1 MAIFDRIRDT
11 TTTAGVALNATA
23 TFTVSGTAP
32 SGHQTFSARF
42 ATNAT
47 DIPVVISHQA
57 ANEWQ
62 ICWCTYTALNTL
74 RVDTVIFSSNND
86 AGVTFSAGTK
96 DVFVGNSSR
105 AFGAIR
111 EANSWTQAQTF
122 QAGIISSGVT
132 GGNKGAGTANFTTL
146 HEAGTALSAK
156 YQPLDAELSALSGV
170 TSAAD
175 ALPYFTGSGT
185 AGTTTLS
192 AFGRSLIDDVD
203 NATARTTLGLGT
215 MATET
220 ASNYLTTSA
229 ASSSYQPLDAD
240 LTSLAS
246 ASATGALYYRSA
258 ADTWSA
264 VTVSASLGF
273 SGGTL
278 GSALASTYQPL
289 DNELSALAG
298 TVAGANKLPY
308 FDSATTAA
316 TTDLTLTGR
325 NIIGAANQA
334 AAQTA
339 LGLGTAA
346 TQNATLTGNPTVS
359 GTNSGDQNT
368 FATVRVSGQSD
379 VVADA
384 TADVLTLVAG
394 TNITLTT
401 DAASDT
407 VTIASSGGGVADG
420 DKGDITVSAS
430 GATWT
435 IDAQAVTYAKIQNV
449 TVTDRILG
457 RATAGAGSVE
467 EIACTAFGRSLIDD
481 ADSTAARTTL
491 GLGTAATVNTG
502 TSGATIPLLNAQNTW
517 SANQVLTKASAVLQM
532 NSTSG
537 DSNFYISSV
546 AATAATAR
554 WGHWSGTAFV
564 DRWLFGKDAT
574 AEAGSDAGSNFAI
587 YNYTDAGAFKTTFLV
602 GIRSDNS
609 LRVHGGLFANGVTG
623 GSKGAGT
630 LNFTTLFENNVSL
643 ATKYAQLGVLSAFT
657 ADVTLAT
664 TVGPTSDASLGFRG
678 SPQNNRTTGTA
689 YTLVLS
695 DAGKTIFKADNT
707 AQTWTIPTNAS
718 VAFPIGTIIMLDN
731 TNAGGTSFTQ
741 STIVTV
747 TRATGVA
754 LYKGD
759 FSTGWSTERS
769 TGFTMQRG
777 ATAQLRKVA
786 TDTWVYT
793 GTAGVT

>member
-11 TTTAGVALNATA
+11 STTSGVALNANA

-42 ATNAT
+42 STNAT
-47 DIPVVISHQA
+47 DIPVVISHQT

-74 RVDTVIFSSNND
+74 RVDTVIFSSNGD
-86 AGVTFSAGTK
+86 SGVTFSAGTK

-122 QAGIISSGVT
+122 QSGIVSSGVT
-132 GGNKGAGTANFTTL
+132 GGNRGAGTANFTQL
-146 HEAGTALSAK
+146 FEAGTALSSK
-156 YQPLDAELSALSGV
+156 YQPLDSELTALAGL

-185 AGTTTLS
+185 AGTTTLT
-192 AFGRSLIDDVD
+192 AFGRTLIDDAD
-203 NATARTTLGLGT
+203 NTAARLTLGLGT

-220 ASNYLTTSA
+220 AANYLTTA
-229 ASSSYQPLDAD
+229 AATSGYQPLDAD

-246 ASATGALYYRSA
+246 ASATGAIYYRSA
-258 ADTWSA
+258 ADTWST
-264 VTVSASLGF
+264 VTVSANLGF
-273 SGGTL
+273 TGGTL
-278 GSALASTYQPL
+278 GSSLASTYQPL
-289 DNELSALAG
+289 DSELTALAG
-298 TVAGANKLPY
+298 TVAAANKLPY
-308 FDSATTAA
+308 FDSTTTAT

-325 NIIGAANQA
+325 NIIGAASQA

-368 FATVRVSGQSD
+368 FSTVRVSGQSD

-384 TADVLTLVAG
+384 TADVLTFVAG

-407 VTIASSGGGVADG
+407 VTIAASGGGISDG

-435 IDAQAVTYAKIQNV
+435 IDAQAVTYGKIQNV
-449 TVTDRILG
+449 TATDRLLG
-457 RATAGAGSVE
+457 RSTAGAGSIE
-467 EIACTAFGRSLIDD
+467 EITCTAFARTLIDD
-481 ADSTAARTTL
+481 VDATTARTTL

-517 SANQVLTKASAVLQM
+517 SANQILTKASAVLQM
-532 NSTSG
+532 NSSSG
-537 DSNFYISSV
+537 DSNFYISSI
-546 AATAATAR
+546 AGNASTAR
-554 WGHWSGTAFV
+554 WGHWNGTSFV
-564 DRWLFGKDAT
+564 DRWLFGKAAV
-574 AEAGSDAGSNFAI
+574 AETGGNAGSDFVVQS
-587 YNYTDAGAFKTTFLV
+587 YDDAGTTATVML
-602 GIRSDNS
+602 RSFRTDNS
-609 LRVHGGLFANGVTG
+609 LRIHGGLFANGVTG
-623 GSKGAGT
+623 GSRGAGT

-643 ATKYAQLGVLSAFT
+643 ATKYAQLASLAAHT

-678 SPQNNRTTGTA
+678 APQNNQTGTTA
-689 YTLVLS
+689 YTFVLA
-695 DAGKTIFKADNT
+695 DAGKTIFKNDNS
-707 AQTWTIPTNAS
+707 AQTWTIPPNSS

-731 TNAGGTSFTQ
+731 TNAGGTSFTTATTVTIARGTGVVLYRGDQ
-741 STIVTV
+741 ST
-747 TRATGVA
+747 
-754 LYKGD
+754 
-759 FSTGWSTERS
+759 SWSTNQNR
-769 TGFTMQRG
+769 TLGRG
-777 ATAQLRKVA
+777 ATAQLRKVR
-786 TDTWVYT
+786 TDTWVIT
-793 GTAGVT
+793 GTAGLSA

>member
-11 TTTAGVALNATA
+11 STTSGVALNANA

-42 ATNAT
+42 STNAT
-47 DIPVVISHQA
+47 DIPVVISHQT

-74 RVDTVIFSSNND
+74 RVDTVIFSSNGD
-86 AGVTFSAGTK
+86 SGVTFSAGTK

-122 QAGIISSGVT
+122 QSGIVSSGVT
-132 GGNKGAGTANFTTL
+132 GGNRGAGTANFTQL
-146 HEAGTALSAK
+146 FEAGTALSSK
-156 YQPLDAELSALSGV
+156 YQPLDSELTALAGL

-185 AGTTTLS
+185 AGTTTLT
-192 AFGRSLIDDVD
+192 AFGRTLIDDDD
-203 NATARTTLGLGT
+203 NTAARLTLGLGT

-220 ASNYLTTSA
+220 AANYLTTA
-229 ASSSYQPLDAD
+229 AATSGYQPLDAD

-246 ASATGALYYRSA
+246 ASATGAIYYRSA
-258 ADTWSA
+258 ADTWST
-264 VTVSASLGF
+264 VTVSANLGF
-273 SGGTL
+273 TGGTL
-278 GSALASTYQPL
+278 GSSLASTYQPL
-289 DNELSALAG
+289 DSELTALAG
-298 TVAGANKLPY
+298 TVAAANKLPY
-308 FDSATTAA
+308 FDSATTAT

-325 NIIGAANQA
+325 NIIGAASQA

-407 VTIASSGGGVADG
+407 VTIAASGGGISDG

-449 TVTDRILG
+449 SATDRLLG
-457 RATAGAGSVE
+457 RSTAGAGSVE
-467 EIACTAFGRSLIDD
+467 EITCTAFGRSLIDD
-481 ADSTAARTTL
+481 ADATTARTTL

-517 SANQVLTKASAVLQM
+517 SANQILTKASAVLQM
-532 NSTSG
+532 NSSSG
-537 DSNFYISSV
+537 DSNFYISSI
-546 AATAATAR
+546 AGNASTAR
-554 WGHWSGTAFV
+554 WGHWNGTSFV

-574 AEAGSDAGSNFAI
+574 AETGTDAGSNFVI
-587 YNYTDAGAFKTTFLV
+587 YDYTDAGAFKATFLT
-602 GIRSDNS
+602 GFRSDNS
-609 LRVHGGLFANGVTG
+609 LRIHGGLFANGVTG
-623 GSKGAGT
+623 GSRGAGT

-643 ATKYAQLGVLSAFT
+643 ATKYAQLASLAAYT

-678 SPQNNRTTGTA
+678 APQNNRTGTTA
-689 YTLVLS
+689 YTFVLA
-695 DAGKTIFKADNT
+695 DAGKTIFKNDNS
-707 AQTWTIPTNAS
+707 AQTWTIPPNSS

-731 TNAGGTSFTQ
+731 TNAGGTSFTTATTVTIARGTGVVLYRGDQ
-741 STIVTV
+741 ST
-747 TRATGVA
+747 
-754 LYKGD
+754 
-759 FSTGWSTERS
+759 SWSTDQNR
-769 TGFTMQRG
+769 TLGRG
-777 ATAQLRKVA
+777 ATAQLRKVR
-786 TDTWVYT
+786 TDTWVIT
-793 GTAGVT
+793 GTAGLSA